1 MRTVV
6 RRFGVAGLLLMAAVV
21 AMPPGRAGAQGLVF
35 ESIKRYDVRIQI
47 QPSGSMLVTETI
59 DYDFGSV
66 AKHGIFRDIPE
77 RLHYDDTYDRIYRIG
92 VVSVKAVGAPAD
104 FEIEH
109 QSGGILHIRI
119 GDPDVTVSGEHVYT
133 IVYRVDGA
141 LSGFPDHDELYWN
154 AIGADWDVQ
163 IDQASARVTGPAP
176 VTKVAC
182 FTGPVGSTLGCGK
195 AAVKNGTA
203 VFSQQTMPP
212 FNALSV
218 VVALPKGSVA
228 STAPIL
234 EERWSLDRAFQRT
247 PVTVGGSVGL
257 LVFIVVGFGLL
268 VWRRG
273 RDRRYR
279 GSQVDQVMGSRGGE
293 EQAVPLFEKG
303 EAPVEFAPP
312 EDVRPGQ
319 VGTLIDEQANTLDVT
334 ATIIDLAV
342 RKYLVIEEIEKHGW
356 FGKPDWKL
364 TRQDKA
370 DDDLLSYER
379 KLLTALF
386 ATGSEVLMS
395 GLKTRFHEQL
405 TEVADALY
413 ADAVKRKWFVGRPDT
428 VRERWVAIGIG
439 ALVASAG
446 LIFVLVRWTKLG
458 LFSIPILVGSVLL
471 IVGAKWMPS
480 RTAKGTMITRRVNG
494 FRRVIETAETHMSRW
509 AEEENVFTRYLPF
522 AIVFGCTEKWAK
534 AFEGLAALPPD
545 TSWYISS
552 RPFLYASFAHQMD
565 GFTVTTSGTIA
576 STPAGSG
583 GSGFGGGGSSGGG
596 GGGGGGGSW

>member
-1 MRTVV
+1 VTVL
-6 RRFGVAGLLLMAAVV
+6 RRIFCAALLLGAVLAGL
-21 AMPPGRAGAQGLVF
+21 PSGSAGAQGFVF
-35 ESIKRYDVRIQI
+35 ESIKRYDVQIQI

-77 RLHYDDTYDRIYRIG
+77 RLHYDDTYDRIYRIT
-92 VVSVKAVGAPAD
+92 VESVKAVGAPAGY
-104 FEIEH
+104 EVEH

-119 GDPDVTVSGEHVYT
+119 GDPDVSVSGEHVYT

-141 LSGFPDHDELYWN
+141 LNGFADHDELYWN
-154 AIGADWDVQ
+154 AIGADWSVP
-163 IDQASARVTGPAP
+163 IEQASAHVAGPAP
-176 VTKVAC
+176 ITKVAC
-182 FTGPVGSTLGCGK
+182 FAGPVGSTLGCAK
-195 AAVKNGTA
+195 AAVKNGAA
-203 VFSQQTMPP
+203 VFSQPTMAPY
-212 FNALSV
+212 NALSV

-234 EERWSLDRAFQRT
+234 EERWSLDRAFRRT
-247 PVTVGGSVGL
+247 PLTVAGSMGL
-257 LVFIVVGFGLL
+257 LGAIVIGFGML

-279 GSQVDQVMGSRGGE
+279 GSQVDQVMGSPGGE

-312 EDVRPGQ
+312 EDLRPGQ

-342 RKYLVIEEIEKHGW
+342 RKFLVIEEIEKQGW

-364 TRQDKA
+364 TRTDTAA
-370 DDDLLSYER
+370 DGLLAYER
-379 KLLTALF
+379 KLLDALF
-386 ATGSEVLMS
+386 ATGNEVLMS
-395 GLKTRFHEQL
+395 GLKTKFHQQL
-405 TEVADALY
+405 VEVEDALY
-413 ADAVKRKWFVGRPDT
+413 ADAVQRKWFLVRPDK
-428 VRERWVAIGIG
+428 VRQRWVAWGAI
-439 ALVASAG
+439 ALVLSLGVA
-446 LIFVLVRWTKLG
+446 FVLIGWTKLG
-458 LFSIPILVGSVLL
+458 LFSIPLLVGSLL
-471 IVGAKWMPS
+471 LLVGARWMPR
-480 RTAKGTMITRRVNG
+480 RTAKGTAITRRVNG

-509 AEEENVFTRYLPF
+509 AEQENVFTRYLPF
-522 AIVFGCTEKWAK
+522 AIVFGCTDKWAK
-534 AFEGLAALPPD
+534 AFEGLALPAD
-545 TSWYISS
+545 TSWYVSS
-552 RPFLYASFAHQMD
+552 RPFVYASFAAQMD

-583 GSGFGGGGSSGGG
+583 GSGFGGGGFSGGG

>member
-1 MRTVV
+1 VSTVL
-6 RRFGVAGLLLMAAVV
+6 RRVFGAALLLVAVLAGLLSNS
-21 AMPPGRAGAQGLVF
+21 AGAQGFVF
-35 ESIKRYDVRIQI
+35 ESIKRYDVQVQI

-59 DYDFGSV
+59 DYDFGSA

-77 RLHYDDTYDRIYRIG
+77 RLHYDDTYDRIYRID

-104 FEIEH
+104 FEVEH

-141 LSGFPDHDELYWN
+141 LNGFPDHDELYWN
-154 AIGADWDVQ
+154 AIGADWSVQ
-163 IDQASARVTGPAP
+163 IDQASARVTGPAS

-182 FTGPVGSTLGCGK
+182 FTGPVGSTLGCAK
-195 AAVKNGTA
+195 AVIKNGAA
-203 VFSQQTMPP
+203 VFSQPSMPP

-228 STAPIL
+228 STTPIL
-234 EERWSLDRAFQRT
+234 EERWSLDRAFRRT
-247 PVTVGGSVGL
+247 PLTIGGSMGL
-257 LVFIVVGFGLL
+257 LALIVIGFGLL

-279 GSQVDQVMGSRGGE
+279 GSQVDQVMGSLGGE

-312 EDVRPGQ
+312 EDLRPGQ

-342 RKYLVIEEIEKHGW
+342 RKYLVIEEIEKQGW

-364 TRQDKA
+364 TRTDTA
-370 DDDLLSYER
+370 ADDLLAYER
-379 KLLTALF
+379 KLLDALF
-386 ATGSEVLMS
+386 ATGNEVLMS
-395 GLKTRFHEQL
+395 GLKTKFHQQL
-405 TEVADALY
+405 LEVEDALY
-413 ADAVKRKWFVGRPDT
+413 ADAVQRKWFLARPDT
-428 VRERWVAIGIG
+428 VRERWVALG
-439 ALVASAG
+439 AASLVLSLG
-446 LIFVLVRWTKLG
+446 LAFVLVAWTKLG
-458 LFSIPILVGSVLL
+458 LFSIPPLVGALLLL
-471 IVGAKWMPS
+471 IGARWMPK
-480 RTAKGTMITRRVNG
+480 RTAMGTAITRRVNG

-509 AEEENVFTRYLPF
+509 AEQENVFTRYLPF
-522 AIVFGCTEKWAK
+522 AIVFGCTDKWAK
-534 AFEGLAALPPD
+534 AFEGLALPAD
-545 TSWYISS
+545 TSWYVSS
-552 RPFLYASFAHQMD
+552 RPFVYASFAAQMD

>member
-1 MRTVV
+1 MTALVMLPS
-6 RRFGVAGLLLMAAVV
+6 A
-21 AMPPGRAGAQGLVF
+21 RARAQGFVF
-35 ESIKRYDVRIQI
+35 ESIKRYDVQIQI
-47 QPSGSMLVTETI
+47 EASGSMVVTETI

-77 RLHYDDTYDRIYRIG
+77 RLHYDDTYDRIYRIT
-92 VVSVKAVGAPAD
+92 VESVKAVGAPAD
-104 FEIEH
+104 FEVGH

-141 LSGFPDHDELYWN
+141 LNGFPDHDELYWN

-163 IDQASARVTGPAP
+163 IDQATARVTGPAP

-182 FTGPVGSTLGCGK
+182 FSGPVGSTLGCTK
-195 AAVKNGTA
+195 AVVKNGVA
-203 VFSQQTMPP
+203 IFGQQTLPP
-212 FNALSV
+212 YNAFSV

-228 STAPIL
+228 STSPIL
-234 EERWSLDRAFQRT
+234 EERWTLDRAFERT
-247 PVTVGGSVGL
+247 PVTIGGSMGL
-257 LVFIVVGFGLL
+257 LALVVVGFGLL

-279 GSQVDQVMGSRGGE
+279 GSQIDQVMRSPGGE
-293 EQAVPLFEKG
+293 EQSVPLFEKG

-312 EDVRPGQ
+312 EDLRPGQ
-319 VGTLIDEQANTLDVT
+319 IGTLIDEQANTLDVT

-370 DDDLLSYER
+370 ADDLLTYES
-379 KLLTALF
+379 KLLDALF
-386 ATGSEVLMS
+386 ATGEEVLMS
-395 GLKTRFHEQL
+395 GLKTKFHEQL
-405 TEVADALY
+405 MEVEHALY
-413 ADAVKRKWFVGRPDT
+413 TDAVKRKWFVGRPDT
-428 VRERWVAIGIG
+428 MRGRWTAIGFG
-439 ALVASAG
+439 TLVLAG
-446 LIFVLVRWTKLG
+446 GLSFVLIRWTKLG
-458 LFSIPILVGSVLL
+458 LFTIPLIVGPLLL
-471 IVGAKWMPS
+471 IVGAKRMPR
-480 RTAKGTMITRRVNG
+480 RTAKGTAMTRRIKG
-494 FRRVIETAETHMSRW
+494 FRRVIEKAETHMSRW
-509 AEEENVFTRYLPF
+509 AEEENVFTRYLPY
-522 AIVFGCTEKWAK
+522 AIVFGLTDKWAK
-534 AFEGLAALPPD
+534 AFEGLAAIPSD
-545 TSWYISS
+545 MSWYVSS
-552 RPFLYASFAHQMD
+552 RPFVYASFAHQMD
-565 GFTVTTSGTIA
+565 GFAVTTSGIIA

>member
-1 MRTVV
+1 MFALALLLVAV
-6 RRFGVAGLLLMAAVV
+6 LAGL
-21 AMPPGRAGAQGLVF
+21 PPRSAGAQGFAF
-35 ESIKRYDVRIQI
+35 ESIKRYDVQIQI

-77 RLHYDDTYDRIYRIG
+77 RLHYDDMYDRIYRID
-92 VVSVKAVGAPAD
+92 VVSVRAVGAPAD
-104 FEIEH
+104 YEVEH
-109 QSGGILHIRI
+109 QGGGILHIRI

-141 LSGFPDHDELYWN
+141 LNGFADHDELYWN
-154 AIGADWDVQ
+154 AIGADWSVQ
-163 IDQASARVTGPAP
+163 IDQASARVTGPAV

-182 FTGPVGSTLGCGK
+182 FTGPVGSTLGCAK
-195 AAVKNGTA
+195 AVIKNGAA
-203 VFSQQTMPP
+203 VFSQSSMPP

-234 EERWSLDRAFQRT
+234 EERWSLDRAFRRT
-247 PVTVGGSVGL
+247 PVTVGGSMGL
-257 LVFIVVGFGLL
+257 LAVIVIGFGLL

-279 GSQVDQVMGSRGGE
+279 GSQVDQVMGSPGGQ
-293 EQAVPLFEKG
+293 EQAVPLFENG

-312 EDVRPGQ
+312 EDLRPGQ

-342 RKYLVIEEIEKHGW
+342 RKYLVIEEIERQGW

-364 TRQDKA
+364 TRTDKA
-370 DDDLLSYER
+370 DDDLLAYER
-379 KLLTALF
+379 KLLDALF
-386 ATGSEVLMS
+386 ATGNEVLMS
-395 GLKTRFHEQL
+395 GLKTKFHQQL
-405 TEVADALY
+405 VEVENALY
-413 ADAVKRKWFVGRPDT
+413 ADAVQRKWFLARPDT
-428 VRERWVAIGIG
+428 VRERWVALGAA
-439 ALVASAG
+439 ALVVSVG
-446 LIFVLVRWTKLG
+446 LGFVLVRWTKLG
-458 LFSIPILVGSVLL
+458 LFAIPLLVGALL
-471 IVGAKWMPS
+471 ILIGARWMPR
-480 RTAKGTMITRRVNG
+480 RTAKGTAITRRVNG

-522 AIVFGCTEKWAK
+522 AIVFGCTDKWAK
-534 AFEGLAALPPD
+534 AFEGLALPAD
-545 TSWYISS
+545 TSWYVSS
-552 RPFLYASFAHQMD
+552 RPFLYASFAAQMD

-583 GSGFGGGGSSGGG
+583 GSGFGGGGSGGG

>member
-1 MRTVV
+1 MSTVF
-6 RRFGVAGLLLMAAVV
+6 RRIFGSALLLVAVLAGL
-21 AMPPGRAGAQGLVF
+21 PSDSAGAQGFVF
-35 ESIKRYDVRIQI
+35 ESIKRYDVQIQI

-66 AKHGIFRDIPE
+66 PKHGIFRDIPE
-77 RLHYDDTYDRIYRIG
+77 RLHYDDTYDRIYRID

-104 FEIEH
+104 YEVEH
-109 QSGGILHIRI
+109 EGGGILHIRI

-141 LSGFPDHDELYWN
+141 LNGFPDHDELYWN
-154 AIGADWDVQ
+154 AIGADWNVQ

-182 FTGPVGSTLGCGK
+182 FTGPVGSTLGCAKAVVKSG
-195 AAVKNGTA
+195 AAVFG
-203 VFSQQTMPP
+203 QPIMPP
-212 FNALSV
+212 YNALSI
-218 VVALPKGSVA
+218 VVALPQGSVA

-234 EERWSLDRAFQRT
+234 EERWSLDRAFRRT
-247 PVTVGGSVGL
+247 PLTVGGSIGL
-257 LVFIVVGFGLL
+257 LALVVVGFGLL
-268 VWRRG
+268 IWRRG

-279 GSQVDQVMGSRGGE
+279 GSQVDQLMGSPGGE

-312 EDVRPGQ
+312 EDLRPGQ
-319 VGTLIDEQANTLDVT
+319 VGTLIDERANTLDVT

-342 RKYLVIEEIEKHGW
+342 RKYLVIEEIEKQGW

-364 TRQDKA
+364 TRTDTTA
-370 DDDLLSYER
+370 DDLLAYER
-379 KLLTALF
+379 KLLGALF
-386 ATGSEVLMS
+386 ATGNEVLMS
-395 GLKTRFHEQL
+395 GLKTKFHQQL
-405 TEVADALY
+405 VEVEGALY
-413 ADAVKRKWFVGRPDT
+413 ADAVQRKWFLARPDT
-428 VRERWVAIGIG
+428 VRERWVALGAA
-439 ALVASAG
+439 ALVVSLG
-446 LIFVLVRWTKLG
+446 LAFVLVRWTKLG
-458 LFSIPILVGSVLL
+458 LFAIPLLVGALLILVG
-471 IVGAKWMPS
+471 ARWMPR
-480 RTAKGTMITRRVNG
+480 RTAKGTAITRRVKG

-509 AEEENVFTRYLPF
+509 AEQENVFTRYLPF
-522 AIVFGCTEKWAK
+522 AIVFGCTDKWAK
-534 AFEGLAALPPD
+534 AFEGLALPAD
-545 TSWYISS
+545 TSWYVSS
-552 RPFLYASFAHQMD
+552 RPFVYASFAAQMD

>member
-1 MRTVV
+1 MSVAV
-6 RRFGVAGLLLMAAVV
+6 RRILVWALLLAAVNV
-21 AMPPGRAGAQGLVF
+21 GLPSGSAWAQGSAF
-35 ESIKRYDVRIQI
+35 ESIKRYDVRIDI
-47 QPSGSMLVTETI
+47 QRSGSTLVTEII

-77 RLHYDDTYDRIYRIG
+77 RLHYDDTYDRIYRID
-92 VVSVKAVGAPAD
+92 VVSVTAVGAPAD
-104 FEIEH
+104 FEVEH
-109 QSGGILHIRI
+109 QGGGILHIRI

-141 LSGFPDHDELYWN
+141 LNGFADHDELYWN

-163 IDQASARVTGPAP
+163 IDQASVRVTGPAP

-182 FTGPVGSTLGCGK
+182 FTGPVGSTLWCAKAVIKNG
-195 AAVKNGTA
+195 AAVFN
-203 VFSQQTMPP
+203 QPTMPP
-212 FNALSV
+212 YNALSV

-234 EERWSLDRAFQRT
+234 EERWSLDRAFERT
-247 PVTVGGSVGL
+247 PSTVGGSVGL
-257 LVFIVVGFGLL
+257 LAVIVIGFGLL

-279 GSQVDQVMGSRGGE
+279 GSQVDQVMGSPGGQ
-293 EQAVPLFEKG
+293 EQAVPLFESG

-312 EDVRPGQ
+312 EELRPGQ
-319 VGTLIDEQANTLDVT
+319 VGTLIDERANTLDVT

-342 RKYLVIEEIEKHGW
+342 RKYMAIEEIEKQGW

-364 TRQDKA
+364 TRTDKA
-370 DDDLLSYER
+370 EDDLLSYER
-379 KLLTALF
+379 KLLDALF
-386 ATGSEVLMS
+386 ATGNQVLMS
-395 GLKTRFHEQL
+395 GLKTKFHEQL
-405 TEVADALY
+405 AEVEDALY
-413 ADAVKRKWFVGRPDT
+413 ADAVQRKWFLARPDA
-428 VRERWVAIGIG
+428 VRERWVALGAA
-439 ALVASAG
+439 ALVVSAG
-446 LIFVLVRWTKLG
+446 LGFVLVRWTKLG
-458 LFSIPILVGSVLL
+458 LFAIPFLVGALL
-471 IVGAKWMPS
+471 LLVGARWMPR
-480 RTAKGTMITRRVNG
+480 RTAKGTAITRRLNG

-509 AEEENVFTRYLPF
+509 AEQENVFTRYLPF

-534 AFEGLAALPPD
+534 AFEGLALPAD
-545 TSWYISS
+545 TSWYVSS
-552 RPFLYASFAHQMD
+552 RPFVYASFAAQMD

>member
-1 MRTVV
+1 V
-6 RRFGVAGLLLMAAVV
+6 RSVLRRIFVSALLLV
-21 AMPPGRAGAQGLVF
+21 AMLALLPSGSARAQGFVF
-35 ESIKRYDVRIQI
+35 ESIKRYDVQI
-47 QPSGSMLVTETI
+47 EVQPSGSMLVTETI

-77 RLHYDDTYDRIYRIG
+77 RLYYDDTYDRIYRID
-92 VVSVKAVGAPAD
+92 VVSVRAVGAPAD
-104 FEIEH
+104 FEVEH
-109 QSGGILHIRI
+109 QGGGILHIRI

-141 LSGFPDHDELYWN
+141 LNGFADHDELYWN

-163 IDQASARVTGPAP
+163 IDQAFARVTGPAA

-182 FTGPVGSTLGCGK
+182 FSGPVGSTLGCAK
-195 AAVKNGTA
+195 AVIKSGAA
-203 VFSQQTMPP
+203 VFSQPTMPP

-234 EERWSLDRAFQRT
+234 QERWSLDRAFERT
-247 PVTVGGSVGL
+247 AFTVGGSMGL
-257 LVFIVVGFGLL
+257 LVVIVIGFGLL

-279 GSQVDQVMGSRGGE
+279 GSQVDQVMGSPGGQ

-312 EDVRPGQ
+312 EDLRPGQ

-342 RKYLVIEEIEKHGW
+342 RKYLVIEEIEKQGW
-356 FGKPDWKL
+356 FGRPDWKL
-364 TRQDKA
+364 TRTDKA
-370 DDDLLSYER
+370 DDDLLAYER
-379 KLLTALF
+379 KLLEALF
-386 ATGSEVLMS
+386 ATGNEVLMS
-395 GLKTRFHEQL
+395 GLKTKFHQQL
-405 TEVADALY
+405 VEVENALY
-413 ADAVKRKWFVGRPDT
+413 ADAVQRKWFLARPDT
-428 VRERWVAIGIG
+428 VRERWVALGAA
-439 ALVASAG
+439 ALVVTAG
-446 LIFVLVRWTKLG
+446 LAFVLVRWTKLG
-458 LFSIPILVGSVLL
+458 LFAIPLLVGALL
-471 IVGAKWMPS
+471 LLVGARWMPR
-480 RTAKGTMITRRVNG
+480 RTAKGTAITRRVNG

-509 AEEENVFTRYLPF
+509 AEQENVFTRYLPF
-522 AIVFGCTEKWAK
+522 AIVFGATDKWAK
-534 AFEGLAALPPD
+534 AFEGLALPAD
-545 TSWYISS
+545 TSWYVSS
-552 RPFLYASFAHQMD
+552 RPFLYASFAAQMD

-583 GSGFGGGGSSGGG
+583 GSGFGGGGSGGG

>member
-1 MRTVV
+1 MSTVLRRTFASALLLVALL
-6 RRFGVAGLLLMAAVV
+6 AGLPAGSAA
-21 AMPPGRAGAQGLVF
+21 AQGFAF
-35 ESIKRYDVRIQI
+35 ESIKRYDVQIQI
-47 QPSGSMLVTETI
+47 QPSGSLLVTETI

-77 RLHYDDTYDRIYRIG
+77 RLHYDDTYDRIYRIE
-92 VVSVKAVGAPAD
+92 VVSVKAVGAPAGY
-104 FEIEH
+104 EVEH
-109 QSGGILHIRI
+109 QGGGILHIRI

-141 LSGFPDHDELYWN
+141 LNGFPDHDELYWN
-154 AIGADWDVQ
+154 AIGADWSVP
-163 IDQASARVTGPAP
+163 IDEASARVTGPAP

-182 FTGPVGSTLGCGK
+182 FTGPVGSTLGCAK
-195 AAVKNGTA
+195 AVIKSGAA
-203 VFSQQTMPP
+203 VFSQPTMPAY
-212 FNALSV
+212 NALSV

-234 EERWSLDRAFQRT
+234 EQRWSLDRAFRRT
-247 PVTVGGSVGL
+247 PLTVGGSMGL
-257 LVFIVVGFGLL
+257 LAVIVIGFGML

-279 GSQVDQVMGSRGGE
+279 GSQVDQVMGSPGGQ

-312 EDVRPGQ
+312 EDLRPGQ

-342 RKYLVIEEIEKHGW
+342 RKFLVIEEIEKQGW

-364 TRQDKA
+364 RRTDAA
-370 DDDLLSYER
+370 DDDLLVYER
-379 KLLTALF
+379 KLRDALF
-386 ATGSEVLMS
+386 ATGNEVLMS
-395 GLKTRFHEQL
+395 GLKTKFHQQL
-405 TEVADALY
+405 VEVEDALY
-413 ADAVKRKWFVGRPDT
+413 ADAVQRKWFLARPDT
-428 VRERWVAIGIG
+428 VRERWVALG
-439 ALVASAG
+439 AVSLVVSLG
-446 LIFVLVRWTKLG
+446 LGFVLVRWTKLG
-458 LFSIPILVGSVLL
+458 LFAIPLLVGALL
-471 IVGAKWMPS
+471 LLVGARWMPR
-480 RTAKGTMITRRVNG
+480 RTAKGTAITRRLNG

-509 AEEENVFTRYLPF
+509 AEQENVFTRYLPF
-522 AIVFGCTEKWAK
+522 AIVFGCTDKWAK
-534 AFEGLAALPPD
+534 AFEGLALPAD
-545 TSWYISS
+545 TSWYVSS
-552 RPFLYASFAHQMD
+552 RPFLYASFAAQMD
-565 GFTVTTSGTIA
+565 GFTVTTSGSIA

>member
-1 MRTVV
+1 MSVAV
-6 RRFGVAGLLLMAAVV
+6 RRILAWALLLAAVHV
-21 AMPPGRAGAQGLVF
+21 GLPSGSAWAQGFAF
-35 ESIKRYDVRIQI
+35 ESIKRYDVRIDI
-47 QPSGSMLVTETI
+47 QPSGSMLVTEII

-77 RLHYDDTYDRIYRIG
+77 RLHYDDTYDRIYRID
-92 VVSVKAVGAPAD
+92 VVSVMAVGAPAD
-104 FEIEH
+104 FEVEH
-109 QSGGILHIRI
+109 QGGGILHIRI

-141 LSGFPDHDELYWN
+141 LNGFADHDELYWN

-163 IDQASARVTGPAP
+163 IDQASVRVTGPAP

-182 FTGPVGSTLGCGK
+182 FTGPVGSTLGCAK
-195 AAVKNGTA
+195 AVIKNGAA
-203 VFSQQTMPP
+203 VFSQPTMPP
-212 FNALSV
+212 YNALSV

-234 EERWSLDRAFQRT
+234 EERWSLDRAFERT
-247 PVTVGGSVGL
+247 PSTVGGSVGL
-257 LVFIVVGFGLL
+257 LAVIVIGFGLL

-279 GSQVDQVMGSRGGE
+279 GSQVDQVMGSPGGQ
-293 EQAVPLFEKG
+293 EQAVPLFESG

-342 RKYLVIEEIEKHGW
+342 RKYMVIEEIEKQGW

-364 TRQDKA
+364 TRTKKA
-370 DDDLLSYER
+370 DDDLLVYER
-379 KLLTALF
+379 KLLDALF
-386 ATGSEVLMS
+386 ATGNEVLMS
-395 GLKTRFHEQL
+395 GLKTKFHQQL
-405 TEVADALY
+405 VEVEDGLY
-413 ADAVKRKWFVGRPDT
+413 ADAVQRKWFLARPDA
-428 VRERWVAIGIG
+428 VRERWVALGAA
-439 ALVASAG
+439 ALVVSAG
-446 LIFVLVRWTKLG
+446 LGFVLVRWTKFG
-458 LFSIPILVGSVLL
+458 LFAIPLLVGALLILVG
-471 IVGAKWMPS
+471 ARWMPR
-480 RTAKGTMITRRVNG
+480 RTAKGTAITRRVNG

-509 AEEENVFTRYLPF
+509 AEQENVFTRYLPF

-534 AFEGLAALPPD
+534 AFEGLALPAD
-545 TSWYISS
+545 TSWYVSS
-552 RPFLYASFAHQMD
+552 RPFVYASFAAQMD
-565 GFTVTTSGTIA
+565 GFTVTTSGTIS

>member
-1 MRTVV
+1 MSTVF
-6 RRFGVAGLLLMAAVV
+6 RRIFGSALLLVAVLAGL
-21 AMPPGRAGAQGLVF
+21 PSDSAGAQGFVF
-35 ESIKRYDVRIQI
+35 ESIKRYDVQIQI

-66 AKHGIFRDIPE
+66 PKHGIFRDIPE
-77 RLHYDDTYDRIYRIG
+77 RLHYDDTYDRIYRID

-104 FEIEH
+104 YEVEH
-109 QSGGILHIRI
+109 EGGGILHIRI

-141 LSGFPDHDELYWN
+141 LNGFPDHDELYWN
-154 AIGADWDVQ
+154 AIGANWNVQ

-182 FTGPVGSTLGCGK
+182 FTGPVGSTLGCAKAVVKSG
-195 AAVKNGTA
+195 AAVFG
-203 VFSQQTMPP
+203 QPIMPP
-212 FNALSV
+212 YNALSI
-218 VVALPKGSVA
+218 VVALPQGSVA

-234 EERWSLDRAFQRT
+234 EERWSLDRAFRRT
-247 PVTVGGSVGL
+247 PLTVGGSIGL
-257 LVFIVVGFGLL
+257 LALVVVGFGLL
-268 VWRRG
+268 IWRRG

-279 GSQVDQVMGSRGGE
+279 GSQVDQLMGSPGGE

-312 EDVRPGQ
+312 EDLRPGQ
-319 VGTLIDEQANTLDVT
+319 VGTLIDERANTLDVT

-342 RKYLVIEEIEKHGW
+342 RKYLVIEEIEKQGW

-364 TRQDKA
+364 TRTDTTA
-370 DDDLLSYER
+370 DDLLAYER
-379 KLLTALF
+379 KLLGALF
-386 ATGSEVLMS
+386 ATGNEVLMS
-395 GLKTRFHEQL
+395 GLKTKFHQQL
-405 TEVADALY
+405 VEVEDALY
-413 ADAVKRKWFVGRPDT
+413 ADAVQRKWFLARPDT
-428 VRERWVAIGIG
+428 VRERWVALGAA
-439 ALVASAG
+439 ALVVSLG
-446 LIFVLVRWTKLG
+446 LAFVLVRWTKLG
-458 LFSIPILVGSVLL
+458 LFAIPLLVGALLILVG
-471 IVGAKWMPS
+471 ARWMPR
-480 RTAKGTMITRRVNG
+480 RTAKGTAITRRVKG

-509 AEEENVFTRYLPF
+509 AEQENVFTRYLPF
-522 AIVFGCTEKWAK
+522 AIVFGCTDKWAK
-534 AFEGLAALPPD
+534 AFEGLALPAD
-545 TSWYISS
+545 TSWYVSS
-552 RPFLYASFAHQMD
+552 RPFVYASFAAQMD